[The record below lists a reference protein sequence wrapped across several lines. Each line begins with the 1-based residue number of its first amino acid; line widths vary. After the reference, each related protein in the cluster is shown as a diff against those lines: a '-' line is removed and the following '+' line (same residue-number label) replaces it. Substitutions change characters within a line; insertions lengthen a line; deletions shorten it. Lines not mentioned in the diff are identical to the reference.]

1 MMHSPLP
8 AAKRAQPT
16 PDKRLVTSL
25 IVRIVGLSARMPWLV
40 IALVLAL
47 AVGSAVYAKRHFAIK
62 TNVNELF
69 SRDVPWVKNTAD
81 YMKNFPQWGI
91 IVVVDAPTPEATEQA
106 ADKLARALKAR
117 PEQFRAV
124 SQPGGG
130 EFFAKNGLLF
140 LPRDEVAKATEGI
153 ARADPLIGTLASDP
167 SLRGVLDA
175 LWLSLTG
182 VQRGELKLDDM
193 ARVMNAGADTAQD
206 VVDGRP
212 ASFSWRAL
220 ATGKPPEPNEMRR
233 FLLVAPVL
241 NFTALQPGR
250 AATEAIATIASDLKL

>member
-1 MMHSPLP
+1 
-8 AAKRAQPT
+8 AQPT
-16 PDKRLVTSL
+16 VDERMVNST
-25 IVRIVGLSARMPWLV
+25 IVRIVGFSARLPWLV

-47 AVGSAVYAKRHFAIK
+47 AAGSAVYAKRHFAIK
-62 TNVNELF
+62 TDVNELI
-69 SRDVPWVKNTAD
+69 SHDVPWAKNATD

-106 ADKLARALKAR
+106 TDKLAQALKAR
-117 PEQFRAV
+117 PDQFRAV

-130 EFFAKNGLLF
+130 EFFARNGLLF
-140 LPRDEVAKATEGI
+140 LPHDDVAKATEGI
-153 ARADPLIGTLASDP
+153 TRADPLLGTLASDP

-175 LWLSLTG
+175 LWLALTG

-206 VVDGRP
+206 AVDGRP

-220 ATGKPPEPNEMRR
+220 ATG
-233 FLLVAPVL
+233 
-241 NFTALQPGR
+241 
-250 AATEAIATIASDLKL
+250 